1 MFESDDISKFE
12 VGSANGLVQI
22 HTYLFQGLFDFS
34 GDLHGDLE
42 QRERDKV
49 MRKFKSH
56 TLQMLVATD
65 ISARGIDVD
74 DLAYV
79 EHYQLPDQLEYY
91 THRSGR
97 TARAGKRGISLAF
110 VNAKEVRRIRMIE
123 TQLGISFRKL

>member
-42 QRERDKV
+42 QRDRDKM

-79 EHYQLPDQLEYY
+79 VHYQLPDQLEYY

-97 TARAGKRGISLAF
+97 TVRAGKRGISLAF

>member
-1 MFESDDISKFE
+1 LFESDDISKFE

-42 QRERDKV
+42 QRDRDKV

-79 EHYQLPDQLEYY
+79 VHYQLPDQLEYY